1 MGVVQV
7 DENGVQMR
15 EDGGV
20 DRVQRFVAG
29 HFRFFSWEVIALQG
43 LIVLF
48 IRYKI
53 APRAE

>member
-7 DENGVQMR
+7 DEDGVQMR

-29 HFRFFSWEVIALQG
+29 HFRFFSWEIMTLHG
-43 LIVLF
+43 SYWLHIYSL
-48 IRYKI
+48 
-53 APRAE
+53 

>member
-20 DRVQRFVAG
+20 DRVEGFVAG